1 MSKDWLGMIR
11 RGVRKPPR
19 VILRRLGDELR
30 AELERFLAPVR
41 ARRMTGGRLAR
52 LFGLSDL
59 DALWMRLGQNP
70 YVSPVEPVDV
80 EAYDQLC
87 PGDAERILR
96 LAEQAVRHEVD
107 LLGSGLVSLGDK
119 IDWLKDY
126 KTGIRWPLA
135 YFRSIDYNNP
145 DQPSDVKFPW
155 EVSRL
160 QWVIPAGQAYLLT
173 GDEKYAITVRDLL
186 SHWIEENPYAG
197 SVNWACTMEV
207 AMRILSWSWLFHV
220 FRESAA
226 WRDPTFRER
235 FLCTL
240 YLHGDFTARH
250 LERSDINGNH
260 YTADAAG
267 LVFAGLFFSGSHQAA
282 RWLDTGWKILQE
294 ELPRQVTE
302 DGVDFE
308 GSIAYHRLVLELFL
322 LPALYREKRGYETPS
337 FYRDR
342 VIAMARFTEAYT
354 QPDGNAPLIGDADDA
369 RALPFGGQ
377 GINDHRYLLGIVGTA
392 WEVDELQTA
401 FSGSRAEIV
410 WLLGIEATKT
420 LPVRDEPV
428 SGLSIAFP
436 EGGYY
441 ILRQGRDHVFVD
453 CAPVGLAGRGGHGHN
468 DCLSFEAVL
477 AGVKLISDCG
487 AYLYTASYEERNRFR
502 STACHNTPMVNGEE
516 INRFIRPDYLWNLH
530 YDARPKVLVWE
541 PGRERTVLRASH
553 SGYRRLV
560 PPVSVERT
568 VILDHGRH
576 ELTVTDLFEGEGEH
590 WIEVPLHLAPGVTV
604 MLDAKEG
611 LILESA
617 DGKVFRLLWLGEG
630 FDMRV
635 DEGRV
640 SPSYGRTVSVVRLSW
655 CFEGVMP
662 SVLSFSLKISTSA
675 LTDIHIG
682 TKNKLDVARRA
693 MN

>member
-1 MSKDWLGMIR
+1 MSRVWLGLIR
-11 RGVRKPPR
+11 RGLRKPPR

-30 AELERFLAPVR
+30 AELERFLAPAR

-52 LFGLSDL
+52 LFGVPDL
-59 DALWMRLGQNP
+59 DALWMRLGQNS
-70 YVSPVEPVDV
+70 YVSPVEPVDL
-80 EAYDQLC
+80 ETYDQLC
-87 PGDAERILR
+87 PGDAVRILR

-145 DQPSDVKFPW
+145 DRPSDVKFPW

-160 QWVIPAGQAYLLT
+160 QWAIPAGQAYLLT
-173 GDEKYAITVRDLL
+173 GDEKYAIAVRDLL

-207 AMRILSWSWLFHV
+207 ALRILSWSWLFHV
-220 FRESAA
+220 FCESAA
-226 WRDPTFRER
+226 WSDSAFRER

-240 YLHGDFTARH
+240 YMHGDFTARH

-260 YTADAAG
+260 YTANAAG
-267 LVFAGLFFSGSHQAA
+267 LVFAGLFFSGSRQAA

-294 ELPRQVTE
+294 ELPRQVTA
-302 DGVDFE
+302 DGVDYE

-322 LPALYREKRGYETPS
+322 LPALYREKRGYETPYS
-337 FYRDR
+337 YRDR

-392 WEVDELQTA
+392 WGVNALQTA

-410 WLLGIEATKT
+410 WLLGVDAAKT
-420 LPVRDEPV
+420 VPERDKPV
-428 SGLSIAFP
+428 SGSSIAFP

-502 STACHNTPMVNGEE
+502 STAYHNTPMVDGEE
-516 INRFIRPDYLWNLH
+516 INRFIRSDYLWNLH
-530 YDARPKVLVWE
+530 YDAWPEVSEWE
-541 PGRERTVLRASH
+541 PGVERTVLRASH
-553 SGYRRLV
+553 GGYRRLV
-560 PPVSVERT
+560 PPVRVERT
-568 VILDHGRH
+568 VILDHGKH
-576 ELTVTDLFEGEGEH
+576 KLTVTDLFEGEGAH
-590 WIEVPLHLAPGVTV
+590 RIEIPLHLAPGVSIRSTG
-604 MLDAKEG
+604 KEAVE
-611 LILESA
+611 LTMH
-617 DGKVFRLLWLGEG
+617 DGKRANLQWAGEG
-630 FDMRV
+630 FELETGM
-635 DEGRV
+635 GRV
-640 SPSYGRTVSVVRLSW
+640 SACYGHFERVVRLVW
-655 CFEGVMP
+655 RWNGELPARFI
-662 SVLSFSLKISTSA
+662 LNISMD
-675 LTDIHIG
+675 L
-682 TKNKLDVARRA
+682 RA
-693 MN
+693 